1 MRANVL
7 IVDDEE
13 SICWGLSRLLQS
25 EGHEAS
31 VASSAEEAL
40 ARIAESPPDLIVMD
54 VRLPGMDGLA
64 AMRQLRAQG
73 DKVPIVVITAFGNL
87 ETAVG
92 AMKAGAIDYLPKPF
106 DLEQAATVI
115 RRALSRTTR
124 GKSEADSTSKPLASR
139 SDEELLGQS
148 AVMQEVFKR
157 IALVAPTDVSVLV
170 TGESGTGKELV
181 ARAIH
186 RHSARSGKP
195 FVPVNLASL

>member
-1 MRANVL
+1 MPANVL

-13 SICWGLSRLLQS
+13 SICWGLSRLLAS

-40 ARIAESPPDLIVMD
+40 ARIAQSPPDLIVMD

-73 DKVPIVVITAFGNL
+73 DDVPIVVITAFGNL

-92 AMKAGAIDYLPKPF
+92 AMKSGAIDYLPKPF

-115 RRALSRTTR
+115 RRALSRTRR
-124 GKSEADSTSKPLASR
+124 GATV
-139 SDEELLGQS
+139 G
-148 AVMQEVFKR
+148 
-157 IALVAPTDVSVLV
+157 
-170 TGESGTGKELV
+170 G
-181 ARAIH
+181 
-186 RHSARSGKP
+186 
-195 FVPVNLASL
+195 